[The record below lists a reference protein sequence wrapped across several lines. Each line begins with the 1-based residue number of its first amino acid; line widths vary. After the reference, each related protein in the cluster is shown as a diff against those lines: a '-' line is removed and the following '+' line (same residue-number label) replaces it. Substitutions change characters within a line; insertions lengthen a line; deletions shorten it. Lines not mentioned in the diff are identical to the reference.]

1 MLAYD
6 ALMDQARS
14 DLPPT
19 PPAPTPRKPA
29 PPKQSVEGSVKDT
42 IESILVAFM
51 LAFIF
56 RAFVVEAFVIPTGS
70 MAPTLL
76 GAHMRFRCPDCGYR
90 YDANFS
96 GRQSGTDD
104 IDIPATAGS
113 NRSFALFCPN
123 CGYRLPRDNAAD
135 PDNDAIDAPVRYGDR
150 ILVLKYLY
158 MFQEPSRWDVVV
170 FKSPVEPATFDYQ
183 QNYIK
188 RLVGL
193 PGDSVAVLDGDVYIG
208 KGESIETFKIQTKP
222 RRVQEALWRI
232 VSDSDYLPRGLS
244 RDIVGPGDRKEGSD
258 QDWQQPWKQPANQS
272 GWTVP
277 DLKTARTF
285 SYANPNGAA
294 SIIFDAA
301 ANPRKYALTEWLAYD
316 VTDGQTGDAYN
327 TTPQPPAANV
337 SDIKL
342 DFFYQRHSGDGALTA
357 QVTKRGVR
365 FEAVIT
371 QSDAKLLMEGKLI
384 GQSMSLPRSAAPLH
398 VELIN
403 VDYRVALRINDVEVA
418 TTTPEQY
425 APDISKLIHE
435 FQSNTNAPK
444 PTIQITAD
452 AQTCEISHLSLWRDI
467 YYRNNNGGNPL
478 RWANPSQVM
487 ELGKDEFFVLGDNSQ
502 VSLDARYWDQ
512 PIKLP
517 HENLEVEDGRVPRRF
532 MLGKAFFVYWPA
544 GYKPI
549 DAPNVPALAPDFGD
563 MRFIH

>member
-1 MLAYD
+1 MRC
-6 ALMDQARS
+6 MDQARS

-29 PPKQSVEGSVKDT
+29 PAQPKQSVEGSVKDT

-76 GAHMRFRCPDCGYR
+76 GAHMRFRCPDCGYP
-90 YDANFS
+90 YDVNFS

-104 IDIPATAGS
+104 IDIPVSAGS

-158 MFQEPSRWDVVV
+158 MFQEPTRWDVVV
-170 FKSPVEPATFDYQ
+170 FKSPVEPSTYDFQ

-193 PGDSVAVLDGDVYIG
+193 PGDSIAILDGDVYIG
-208 KGESIETFKIQTKP
+208 KGESVESFTVQSKP

-232 VSDSDYLPRGLS
+232 VSDSDYLPRGLG
-244 RDIVGPGDRKEGSD
+244 REIVGPNDRKEGAD
-258 QDWQQPWKQPANQS
+258 QDWQQPWKQLTNQS

-277 DLKTARTF
+277 DLKTGRTF
-285 SYANPNGAA
+285 TFSNPNGAA

-301 ANPRKYALTEWLAYD
+301 ANPRKYSLSEWLAYD
-316 VTDGQTGDAYN
+316 VTDGQSGDSYN
-327 TTPQPPAANV
+327 LNPQPPAANV

-342 DFFYQRHSGDGALTA
+342 EFFYQRNAGDGALTA
-357 QVTKRGVR
+357 EISKRDR
-365 FEAVIT
+365 KFQAVLT
-371 QSDAKLLMEGKLI
+371 QSDAKLLMDGQLV
-384 GQSMSLPRSAAPLH
+384 GQSMALPKTSGPVH
-398 VELIN
+398 VELMN
-403 VDYRVALRINDVEVA
+403 VDYRVSLRINNVEVA
-418 TTTPEQY
+418 ATTPADYSPNIQ
-425 APDISKLIHE
+425 KLIQE
-435 FQSNTNAPK
+435 FQTNATAPK
-444 PTIQITAD
+444 PTVQITAD
-452 AQTCEISHLSLWRDI
+452 SQTSEISHLSLWRDV

-478 RWANPSQVM
+478 PWANPNRVM

-512 PIKLP
+512 PINLP
-517 HENLEVEDGRVPRRF
+517 HENLSVEPGRVPRRF

-544 GYKPI
+544 GYKPV
-549 DAPNVPALAPDFGD
+549 DAPRVPALAPNFGD